1 MIQIQ
6 SQDDTVVSV
15 AGNDADVT
23 SMLGLHTSKD
33 GLRPYRNV

>member
-1 MIQIQ
+1 MNQIQ

-23 SMLGLHTSKD
+23 SMLGLHNKD